1 MPPARI
7 LWRRT
12 RIGAGFALALAL
24 IGFLAWLAAVNW
36 RPDAKAF
43 PLQGIDVSEAQGPI
57 DWWTVKANSEV
68 GFAYARAT
76 IGADRRDKSFGR
88 NWRGL
93 YAVAMPRGAIHSF
106 SLCQLAAD
114 QAGNFVKTVPRSDD
128 QLPMALDLDFDPG
141 CAARPERNVVLGE
154 IGRFLAGVEAPAG
167 KPAILR
173 VSRAFEARY
182 RVSQAIPRR
191 LWSVQPFFPPDYFDK
206 PWTMWQA
213 SGFRR
218 IEGVPR
224 AVNWDVMVK

>member
-1 MPPARI
+1 MLPARI

-12 RIGAGFALALAL
+12 RIAAGIALALAL

-43 PLQGIDVSEAQGPI
+43 PKQGIDIGEVQGKI
-57 DWWTVKANSEV
+57 DWWTVKANPEV

-76 IGADRRDKSFGR
+76 IGATARDKRFAA

-93 YAVAMPRGAIHSF
+93 YAVGIPRGAVHIF

-114 QAGNFVKTVPRSDD
+114 QAGNFVKTVPRADD
-128 QLPMALDLDFDPG
+128 QLPPALDLDFDPA
-141 CAARPERNVVLGE
+141 CAARPERSVVLGE
-154 IGRFLAGVEAPAG
+154 IARFRAGVGGVTG
-167 KPAILR
+167 KPVILR
-173 VSRAFEARY
+173 ISRAFEARY
-182 RVSQAIPRR
+182 RVSEAVPSR

-206 PWTMWQA
+206 PWTMWQ
-213 SGFRR
+213 SSSFRR
-218 IEGVPR
+218 IEGVPG